1 MESATRCGME
11 LRHSRVWNQAA
22 VRRVY
27 TLARDAIRL
36 RRFHT
41 MRKRIDSM
49 PSLREPQK
57 LAHSLPGTPTAAWI
71 KKSKTVSVLLF
82 FWSW

>member
-1 MESATRCGME
+1 MESAR
-11 LRHSRVWNQAA
+11 RAVWNQAA
-22 VRRVY
+22 GRYVY

-49 PSLREPQK
+49 PSLR
-57 LAHSLPGTPTAAWI
+57 LG
-71 KKSKTVSVLLF
+71 
-82 FWSW
+82 